1 MTKLVEE
8 LFGGWKS
15 PRGYERIPARYFDR
29 PATQAEVRTPDKAN
43 AVLRLGANIKMR
55 DDDPD
60 FPAMILGNYLLGGNS
75 AARLSA
81 RVREKEGL
89 SYGTYA
95 SFSAS
100 QLDESALFGVSSIY
114 APQNKNKVETA
125 VREEIERV
133 LRDGYT
139 DEEVA
144 AAKSGFLQARRA
156 ARIQDR
162 NLIGRLSLYLF
173 VNRTFAWDIDFER
186 KIAAL
191 TPAQVRDAMRR
202 HLDLSKIAVV
212 KVGDFKD

>member
-1 MTKLVEE
+1 
-8 LFGGWKS
+8 
-15 PRGYERIPARYFDR
+15 
-29 PATQAEVRTPDKAN
+29 
-43 AVLRLGANIKMR
+43 MR

-114 APQNKNKVETA
+114 APQNKAKVEKA

-133 LRDGYT
+133 LRDGFT

-173 VNRTFAWDIDFER
+173 VNRTFAWDIDFEK

-202 HLDLSKIAVV
+202 HLDLSRVAVV
-212 KVGDFKD
+212 KVGDFKE